1 MQNVVLNLSITL
13 ISKIHQMVYEI
24 YGLTKEEIEIYG
36 LTKEEIE
43 ISELKEE
50 GVPIISLNVPL
61 QTR

>member
-13 ISKIHQMVYEI
+13 ISKIHQMLY
-24 YGLTKEEIEIYG
+24 EIYG

-50 GVPIISLNVPL
+50 CVLLLV
-61 QTR
+61 

>member
-13 ISKIHQMVYEI
+13 ISKIHQMLY
-24 YGLTKEEIEIYG
+24 EIYG